1 MKKTSHLL
9 ILLILSILLVACSS
23 SESKRED
30 TKPEITSEN
39 SSGEKNTAVASSNP
53 VEETSSQNESPY
65 PIKNYVVIDKDN
77 YSITVD
83 SMGWDNVSN
92 LAYLNI
98 TLENKSTDKT
108 YVFNTEDSFI
118 NGLQVHIPMFES
130 AQAGS
135 KSQVVWYL
143 DPLNESITVKD
154 ITDIEALIHV
164 YEYELD
170 SKEGKEID
178 TETIHIYPYGQDN
191 TTTYVYEPKDTD
203 KVLIDNDYCTIILVG
218 SDMNSVNYILKLYIV
233 NKTDETMNI
242 KTGENYIDGKEIKNS
257 PYFPLIKPQKST
269 FETIEW
275 FVSTLKDQDIDPSN
289 ISNISF
295 YVAAY
300 ANGNLN
306 EDYFF
311 KETISFTP

>member
-39 SSGEKNTAVASSNP
+39 SSDEKNTAVASSNP

-65 PIKNYVVIDKDN
+65 PIKNYVAIDKDN

-164 YEYELD
+164 YEYD
-170 SKEGKEID
+170 GKESTEID

-191 TTTYVYEPKDTD
+191 TTT
-203 KVLIDNDYCTIILVG
+203 
-218 SDMNSVNYILKLYIV
+218 
-233 NKTDETMNI
+233 
-242 KTGENYIDGKEIKNS
+242 
-257 PYFPLIKPQKST
+257 
-269 FETIEW
+269 
-275 FVSTLKDQDIDPSN
+275 
-289 ISNISF
+289 
-295 YVAAY
+295 
-300 ANGNLN
+300 
-306 EDYFF
+306 
-311 KETISFTP
+311 

>member
-9 ILLILSILLVACSS
+9 ILLILSLLLVACSS

-39 SSGEKNTAVASSNP
+39 SSDKKNTTVASSNP
-53 VEETSSQNESPY
+53 VEETSSQDESPY
-65 PIKNYVVIDKDN
+65 PIKNYVAIDKDN
-77 YSITVD
+77 YSVTVD

-164 YEYELD
+164 YEYNGN
-170 SKEGKEID
+170 EGKEID
-178 TETIHIYPYGQDN
+178 AETIHIYPYGQDN

-218 SDMNSVNYILKLYIV
+218 SDMNNVNYILKLYIV

-242 KTGENYIDGKEIKNS
+242 STGENYIDGKKIKNP

-275 FVSTLKDQDIDPSN
+275 FVSTITDQDIDPSN

-295 YVAAY
+295 FVDAF
-300 ANGNLN
+300 ANEHPNK
-306 EDYFF
+306 EHFF

>member
-39 SSGEKNTAVASSNP
+39 SSDEKNTAVASSNP
-53 VEETSSQNESPY
+53 VEETSSQDESPY
-65 PIKNYVVIDKDN
+65 PIKNYVAIDKDN
-77 YSITVD
+77 YSVTVD

-154 ITDIEALIHV
+154 ITDIEALLHV
-164 YEYELD
+164 YEYD
-170 SKEGKEID
+170 GKESNEID
-178 TETIHIYPYGQDN
+178 TETLHIYPYGQDS

-218 SDMNSVNYILKLYIV
+218 SDMNNVNYILKLYIV

-242 KTGENYIDGKEIKNS
+242 STGENYIDGKKIKNP
-257 PYFPLIKPQKST
+257 PYFPLIKPKKST

-275 FVSTLKDQDIDPSN
+275 SVSTITDQDIDPSN

-295 YVAAY
+295 FVDAY
-300 ANGNLN
+300 ANGHLN
-306 EDYFF
+306 EEHFF

>member
-9 ILLILSILLVACSS
+9 ILLIFSILLVACGSS
-23 SESKRED
+23 GHNMED

-39 SSGEKNTAVASSNP
+39 SSDEKNIAVASSKS
-53 VEETSSQNESPY
+53 VEETSSQTESPY
-65 PIKNYVVIDKDN
+65 PIKNYVAIDKDN
-77 YSITVD
+77 YSVTVD

-98 TLENKSTDKT
+98 TLENKTTDKT
-108 YVFNTEDSFI
+108 YIFNTEDSFI

-143 DPLNESITVKD
+143 DPLNKSITVKD
-154 ITDIEALIHV
+154 ITDIEALLHV
-164 YEYELD
+164 YEFD
-170 SKEGKEID
+170 GKESHEID

-191 TTTYVYEPKDTD
+191 ITTYVYEPKDTD
-203 KVLIDNDYCTIILVG
+203 QVLIDNEYCTIILVG
-218 SDMNSVNYILKLYIV
+218 SDMNNVNYALKLYIV

-242 KTGENYIDGKEIKNS
+242 STGENYIDGKKIKNP
-257 PYFPLIKPQKST
+257 PYFPQIRPQKST
-269 FETIEW
+269 FETINW
-275 FVSTLKDQDIDPSN
+275 LVSTIKDQGIDPSD

-295 YVAAY
+295 YVDVY
-300 ANGNLN
+300 ASGHLN
-306 EDYFF
+306 DEHFF